1 MTVNRPED
9 HWQDN
14 QPAASLDGRQLV
26 AYAAL
31 VVAGA
36 ALGMA
41 GWLANLSW
49 VLVAVGVFLLLTGV
63 LGAVLLAVSRRL
75 PRALDRRFRV
85 VRNGDDEQAPAPTP
99 WDLDALATA
108 LAARL
113 SEEHV
118 VSASSNAIRVD
129 VLDPGG
135 SASGQGVLLFATRPG
150 AFRLNWIR
158 QGVDWAQET
167 PTAVTPLALV
177 ASGWQGKGGKARPAP
192 SVASSTDRPA
202 PEPTA
207 AGTPRRGL
215 VADEADEAPAA
226 LVDTESRPARRRVL
240 EEPED
245 AELPGTAVEASAV
258 EPDPD
263 SELPAVL
270 AATLQDAGWRVPAL
284 ADPETRVT
292 VVVVVTSLL
301 IAAAAGGWL
310 LLR

>member
-1 MTVNRPED
+1 MTVNRPEE

-14 QPAASLDGRQLV
+14 QPAAPLDGRQLV
-26 AYAAL
+26 AHAAL

-36 ALGMA
+36 LLGMA

-49 VLVAVGVFLLLTGV
+49 VLVAVGLFLLLTGV
-63 LGAVLLAVSRRL
+63 LGAVLLAVSRQL
-75 PRALDRRFRV
+75 PRALDRQFRV
-85 VRNGDDEQAPAPTP
+85 VRSGDDEQTPAPTP
-99 WDLDALATA
+99 WPLDALATPWPLDA
-108 LAARL
+108 VAETLAARL
-113 SEEHV
+113 SPEHV

-135 SASGQGVLLFATRPG
+135 STSGQGVLLFAVRPG
-150 AFRLNWIR
+150 AVRLNWIR

-177 ASGWQGKGGKARPAP
+177 AGGRQGKAGPAP

-202 PEPTA
+202 AEPTV

-215 VADEADEAPAA
+215 VSDGADAAPDDSVH
-226 LVDTESRPARRRVL
+226 LDSRPARRRVL
-240 EEPED
+240 EEPGD
-245 AELPGTAVEASAV
+245 AELP
-258 EPDPD
+258 D
-263 SELPAVL
+263 VL
-270 AATLQDAGWRVPAL
+270 AATLQEGGWRVPAL

-292 VVVVVTSLL
+292 VVVVATSLL
-301 IAAAAGGWL
+301 IAAATGAWL